1 MDQYTSYGRNL
12 TGQTGIIA
20 GWGSTSNRKC
30 DHRIKNVKIDDQR
43 LFTGSN
49 TPSPTLQ
56 WLRLPIV
63 DTTQCATSYA
73 RYSVNSRQPII
84 VSSNQM
90 CVQGQENMDA
100 CQGDSGGP
108 LMNEAISSRDRFV
121 LLGLVSFGPRTCGV
135 SNFPGVYTRI
145 SSYIDWIMNR
155 IEL

>member
-1 MDQYTSYGRNL
+1 MYEPPKPSPIYVLGNN
-12 TGQTGIIA
+12 
-20 GWGSTSNRKC
+20 S
-30 DHRIKNVKIDDQR
+30 
-43 LFTGSN
+43 
-49 TPSPTLQ
+49 PSPTLQ

-63 DTTQCATSYA
+63 DTAQCATSYA
-73 RYSVNSRQPII
+73 RYSVNSRNPII
-84 VSSNQM
+84 VSGSQM

-145 SSYIDWIMNR
+145 SSYIDWIQR
-155 IEL
+155 QIQL